1 MITKPSRVRKLSNYP
16 KKAMPFFDG
25 YKFENKYFSTD
36 YRSAVRDLHK
46 SYPKS
51 QGQDLYAFKMQVY
64 STAFSR
70 DLFSRDVIRV
80 HESVLRIGQINL
92 NMLPVGFHLYFDEAE
107 RSIKSTF
114 YFLNFN
120 RLSDEAGIKGDVS
133 NDLFVAI
140 KKKVTER
147 TLSHFSFSR
156 QKSKASLG
164 DEVSRSD
171 AALADTNQAEVSAAL
186 FEFVSLFGDLEY
198 KQAFTRALRGL
209 PLHKAQK
216 LTNSMNELIRL
227 NGDESISNFRVAT
240 KQQKPMKP
248 QPTLINKRECENFL
262 EQLGLSDTFL

>member
-1 MITKPSRVRKLSNYP
+1 MITKPSKVRKLSNYP

-36 YRSAVRDLHK
+36 YRSAVRDLHQT
-46 SYPKS
+46 YPKS
-51 QGQDLYAFKMQVY
+51 LGQDLFAFKMQVY
-64 STAFSR
+64 STSFSR
-70 DLFSRDVIRV
+70 DSFSRDVIRV

-92 NMLPVGFHLYFDEAE
+92 NMLPIGFHLYFDEAE

-120 RLSDEAGIKGDVS
+120 RLTDEAGVVGDVS
-133 NDLFVAI
+133 NELFAVI
-140 KKKVTER
+140 KNKVTER

-164 DEVSRSD
+164 VEVPRSD
-171 AALADTNQAEVSAAL
+171 EAGTDIDQTEVNAAL

-209 PLHKAQK
+209 PLNKAQK

-227 NGDESISNFRVAT
+227 NGDESISNFRVST
-240 KQQKPMKP
+240 KQQKPMNSL
-248 QPTLINKRECENFL
+248 PTPINKRESENFL